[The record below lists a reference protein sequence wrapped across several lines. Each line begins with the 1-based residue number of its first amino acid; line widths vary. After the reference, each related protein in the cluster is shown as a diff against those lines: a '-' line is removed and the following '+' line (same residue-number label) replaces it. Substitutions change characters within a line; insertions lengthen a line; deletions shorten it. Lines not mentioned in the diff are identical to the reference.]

1 MAMDLASKVKR
12 FIRSARVARLATAD
26 KDGRPH
32 VIPICFVFDG
42 KEIYSPIDEKPKKIP
57 PLLLKRIKNIRA
69 NPSVSVVVDRY
80 DDDWRKLAYVL
91 ITGKARV
98 LTGGQKHRR
107 AVLLLRRK
115 YPQYREMAIE
125 KRPIIQ
131 INPTRVTSWGKLQG
145 VNGLR
150 QIRRKV
156 KNLRASSA
164 KGLLHRQT

>member
-1 MAMDLASKVKR
+1 MTAKVKR

-26 KDGRPH
+26 EDGRPR

-91 ITGKARV
+91 IVGRARV
-98 LTGGQKHRR
+98 LTKGPKHKR

-115 YPQYREMAIE
+115 YPQYRRMAIHA
-125 KRPIIQ
+125 RPMIHIQ
-131 INPTRVTSWGKLQG
+131 PARVTSWGKL
-145 VNGLR
+145 
-150 QIRRKV
+150 
-156 KNLRASSA
+156 
-164 KGLLHRQT
+164 